1 MISTFNIEKLNKLLK
16 DFYTLSHIRIT
27 VFDENFK
34 ELTSYPSEIALIC
47 QIIRSD
53 KCAREECHK
62 CDVEACRKANGRKT
76 PYIYQC
82 HAGLTEAIAPLYFGN
97 IVVGYLLFGHIISYE
112 SGEEAWK
119 EIYGHCK
126 RYDIDKDKLYQCC
139 LEQRTIEEDYIDSSA
154 SILQAVA
161 SYLCLERMVI
171 LKRKGLAVQVDEYI
185 SRHYLE
191 DLDVET
197 LCQHFNI
204 GKTTLYKLAKE
215 NYGIGITD
223 HIRNLKIEKAKKL
236 LSEDSEMRVSE
247 ISIKCGFSD
256 YNYFITLFKKKV
268 GMPPQKYRLIHL
280 DNNIGKNNE

>member
-1 MISTFNIEKLNKLLK
+1 M
-16 DFYTLSHIRIT
+16 
-27 VFDENFK
+27 
-34 ELTSYPSEIALIC
+34 TSYPSEIALIC

-97 IVVGYLLFGHIISYE
+97 IVIGYLLFGHIISYE

>member
-27 VFDENFK
+27 VFDEKFK
-34 ELTSYPSEIALIC
+34 ELTSYPAEVAPIC

-53 KCAREECHK
+53 PRAKEECHK

-97 IVVGYLLFGHIISYE
+97 IVIGYLLFGHIISYG
-112 SGEEAWK
+112 SAEEAWE
-119 EIYGHCK
+119 EIYKHCK
-126 RYDIDKDKLYQCC
+126 QYNIDRGRLYQCC
-139 LEQRTIEEDYIDSSA
+139 LEQRIIEDDYIDSSA

-215 NYGIGITD
+215 NYGTGITD
-223 HIRNLKIEKAKKL
+223 HIRSLKIDMAKKL
-236 LSEDSEMRVSE
+236 LVDNRDMRVSE

-256 YNYFITLFKKKV
+256 YNYFITLFKKIV

-280 DNNIGKNNE
+280 DNNIEKNNE

>member
-16 DFYTLSHIRIT
+16 DFYKFSHIRIT
-27 VFDENFK
+27 VFDDNFK
-34 ELTSYPSEIALIC
+34 ELTSYPSEIAPIC
-47 QIIRSD
+47 QIIRLD

-97 IVVGYLLFGHIISYE
+97 IVIGYLLFGHIISYE
-112 SGEEAWK
+112 SVEEAWK

-139 LEQRTIEEDYIDSSA
+139 LEQKTIEEDYIDSSA

>member
-1 MISTFNIEKLNKLLK
+1 MQK
-16 DFYTLSHIRIT
+16 R
-27 VFDENFK
+27 
-34 ELTSYPSEIALIC
+34 
-47 QIIRSD
+47 
-53 KCAREECHK
+53 
-62 CDVEACRKANGRKT
+62 NGRKT

-82 HAGLTEAIAPLYFGN
+82 HAGLTEAITPLYFGN
-97 IVVGYLLFGHIISYE
+97 IVIGYLLFGHIISYE

-215 NYGIGITD
+215 NYGIGIQIIQKSENRKGQKTA
-223 HIRNLKIEKAKKL
+223 IRTAKF
-236 LSEDSEMRVSE
+236 
-247 ISIKCGFSD
+247 FSSC
-256 YNYFITLFKKKV
+256 F
-268 GMPPQKYRLIHL
+268 PPPFHFSFCLPRFYV
-280 DNNIGKNNE
+280 